1 MMNKHVSTIS
11 ILKAA
16 PADPAVWDALYDL
29 DPSAMPTQ
37 SRVWARAVQAISGS
51 RKIGRQYRF
60 SDGLEAVL
68 PLFGRHIFPFP
79 LTVLNSPPPAW
90 GFGGLLTSSAA
101 TPWHLSAILDDC
113 ARLPGAAI
121 SIRPNP
127 LRGSDWMQA
136 GEAAGWARAP
146 RNAHV
151 LDLAGGF
158 DVVWSTRFS
167 GTARNRIR
175 RAQRQGVVVEI
186 GNSEVLVREFDHLFR
201 LSIDRWARKQN
212 EFRWL
217 ARLRG
222 HFRDSSRKFQELTLR
237 AGGLLQIA
245 IARHDDRP
253 VAGVIILTDKNAHYT
268 RGAMD
273 AGHIG
278 KTYAN
283 YLLHSTMIAHACARG
298 CRHYH
303 MGETGNSRS
312 LARFKG
318 EFGAVAAPYA
328 EIQFEHLPVFSA
340 DRRMRSAIKQLIG
353 FSDA

>member
-11 ILKAA
+11 IEATA
-16 PADPAVWDALYDL
+16 PAEAAVWDALYDL
-29 DPSAMPTQ
+29 DPSALPTQ
-37 SRVWARAVQAISGS
+37 SRVWARAIEAVSGS
-51 RKIGRQYRF
+51 RIIGRQYRF

-68 PLFGRHIFPFP
+68 PLFGRRIFPLP
-79 LTVLNSPPPAW
+79 VTVLNSPPPAW

-101 TPWHLSAILDDC
+101 TAWHLSAILDDC
-113 ARLPGAAI
+113 AGLPGAAV

-127 LRGSDWMQA
+127 LHGSDWMQA
-136 GEAAGWARAP
+136 GEAAGWAREP

-151 LDLAGGF
+151 LDLEGGF
-158 DVVWSTRFS
+158 EAVWSTRFS

-186 GNSEVLVREFDHLFR
+186 GNSEALVREFDHLFR

-222 HFRDSSRKFQELTLR
+222 HVRDSSRKFRELALH
-237 AGGLLQIA
+237 AGGLLQFA
-245 IARHDDRP
+245 IARHEGRP
-253 VAGVIILTDKNAHYT
+253 VAGVIILTDRNAHYT

-273 AGHIG
+273 ALHIG

-283 YLLHSTMIAHACARG
+283 YLLHSTMIAHACKRG

-303 MGETGNSRS
+303 MGETGNSHS

-318 EFGAVAAPYA
+318 EFGAVAVPYA
-328 EIQFEHLPVFSA
+328 EIQLERLPVFSA
-340 DRRMRSAIKQLIG
+340 DRRMRSAVKQLIG